1 MRKWSRYPA
10 EPAGLL
16 QQLCT
21 KLGRSGTGV
30 VLNSNAGKD
39 AHLGLLAGFGA
50 KQEITCG
57 ETPGAFAELERF
69 LEKNKDHAFG
79 HFGYDLKNAVEQL
92 STSQPDLTGFPPL
105 YFFVPEVIVKS
116 DANGIVIG
124 ESETSEAG
132 TDLFSEAQEPLADR
146 FPAPLLQAR
155 TGKADYLEHAGK
167 LIAHIH
173 RGDIYEINYCMEYF
187 AENVRIDPV
196 SVYLRLNALTEAPF
210 SALYKHGDSWLMC
223 GSPERFMQKRDGRI
237 SSRPIKGTRPRGK
250 TPAEDEQ
257 LKRGLFLDPKERS
270 ENVMIVDLVRN
281 DLSRSAKRGSVRV
294 DELFGIYSFRSVH
307 QMISTV
313 SAELRDDVHPVEAI
327 RRAFPMGSMT
337 GAPKVRAMQLAGEH
351 EQMRR
356 GLYSG
361 ALGYFTP
368 ELDFDFNVVIRSI
381 QYNAKTGYLSLMV
394 GSALTANADPEKE
407 YEECLLKAE
416 TLFEALKN
424 E

>member
-1 MRKWSRYPA
+1 MRKWTRYSS
-10 EPAGLL
+10 GRTDLL
-16 QQLCT
+16 QHLCAR
-21 KLGRSGTGV
+21 LGRSGTGV
-30 VLNSNAGKD
+30 ILNSNAGKG
-39 AHLGLLAGFGA
+39 AHFGLLAGFGA
-50 KQEITCG
+50 KHEITCG

-69 LEKNKDHAFG
+69 LEQHRDHAFG
-79 HFGYDLKNAVEQL
+79 HFGYDLKNAIEQL
-92 STSQPDLTGFPPL
+92 STPQPDRTGFPPL
-105 YFFVPEVIVKS
+105 YFFVPGLIVKS
-116 DANGIVIG
+116 VGDEIAVG
-124 ESETSEAG
+124 EFGPPTSVD
-132 TDLFSEAQEPLADR
+132 DLFSESIEAPQQ
-146 FPAPLLQAR
+146 FPAPVLQAR
-155 TGKADYLEHAGK
+155 TGKEDYLAHAGK
-167 LIAHIH
+167 LITHIH

-196 SVYLRLNALTEAPF
+196 AVYLRLNALTEAPF
-210 SALYKHGDSWLMC
+210 SALYKHGDSWLLC
-223 GSPERFMQKRDGRI
+223 GSPERFMRNKNGRI
-237 SSRPIKGTRPRGK
+237 SSMPIKGTRPRGK
-250 TPAEDEQ
+250 TPEEDEQ

-281 DLSRSAKRGSVRV
+281 DLSRSAKKGSVRV

-313 SAELRDDVHPVEAI
+313 SAELREDVHPVEAI

-368 ELDFDFNVVIRSI
+368 ELDFDLNVVIRSI

-416 TLFEALKN
+416 TLFGALRN
-424 E
+424 G